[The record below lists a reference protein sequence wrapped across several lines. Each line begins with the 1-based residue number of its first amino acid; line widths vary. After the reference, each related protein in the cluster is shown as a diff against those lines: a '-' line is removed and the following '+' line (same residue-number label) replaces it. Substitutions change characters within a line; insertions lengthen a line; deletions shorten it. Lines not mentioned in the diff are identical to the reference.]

1 MTGPAL
7 TPREAAVID
16 EALDVLGQIEDPA
29 FPAPADRD
37 AYKAFAECAHGLRDA
52 VELHEDIRTGL
63 IHPAR
68 VYDDLAGGQDD
79 ALAQALELATGDIA
93 DWTAAM
99 RLLIGQHCETRHAIQ
114 AMAA

>member
-68 VYDDLAGGQDD
+68 VYDDLQGGRTTHSPRRWNWPR
-79 ALAQALELATGDIA
+79 ETSPTGR
-93 DWTAAM
+93 
-99 RLLIGQHCETRHAIQ
+99 RLCAS
-114 AMAA
+114 